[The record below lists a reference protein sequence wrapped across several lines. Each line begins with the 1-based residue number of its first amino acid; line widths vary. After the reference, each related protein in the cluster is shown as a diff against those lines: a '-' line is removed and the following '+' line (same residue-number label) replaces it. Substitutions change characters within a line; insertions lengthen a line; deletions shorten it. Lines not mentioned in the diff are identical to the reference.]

1 MKTTV
6 KRILKIMDPLNITTQ
21 VTNQSNS
28 QIKAIIFDFDGVLSS
43 FVVRLGWPLMQSVYM
58 VKPDITE
65 KQVTES
71 SLEVFSMLTTLDK
84 KPKNTSLAKFSFQMG
99 KKMGMTNFQ
108 ALKFIVT
115 TVIMYAKSRMNIVP
129 TVGVRSVLR
138 ELLAQDYK
146 VILLTN
152 TSRKVIKKATK
163 KIPEIN
169 DFDLILTRDDID
181 NIKPDASGFFKVLK
195 IMNLKASEVL
205 AIGDQASDII
215 AGKRAGIKT
224 VAVVEKQMAHSRPHL
239 QEQNPDFFLRDM
251 RDLPSLLKF
260 LRDCIIEDIR
270 TTIDLNEMSLSEYI
284 TQHNLSST

>member
-1 MKTTV
+1 
-6 KRILKIMDPLNITTQ
+6 MDPLDITAK
-21 VTNQSNS
+21 VTKQSNS

-43 FVVRLGWPLMQSVYM
+43 FVVRLGRPLMQSVYM

-108 ALKFIVT
+108 ALKFIIT

-152 TSRKVIKKATK
+152 TSRKVIKKAAK

-181 NIKPDASGFFKVLK
+181 TIKPDASGFFKALK
-195 IMNLKASEVL
+195 IMKLKASEVL
-205 AIGDQASDII
+205 AVGDQASDII
-215 AGKRAGIKT
+215 AGRRAGIKT
-224 VAVVEKQMAHSRPHL
+224 VAVVEKEMAHSRPHL

-284 TQHNLSST
+284 IQHNLSST

>member
-1 MKTTV
+1 
-6 KRILKIMDPLNITTQ
+6 MDPLNITTQ
-21 VTNQSNS
+21 VTKQSNS

-108 ALKFIVT
+108 ALKFIIT

-129 TVGVRSVLR
+129 TIGVRSVLR
-138 ELLAQDYK
+138 ELLTQDYK

-152 TSRKVIKKATK
+152 TSRKVIKKATE

-181 NIKPDASGFFKVLK
+181 KIKPNASGFFKALK

-205 AIGDQASDII
+205 AVGDQASDII
-215 AGKRAGIKT
+215 ASKRAGIKT

-239 QEQNPDFFLRDM
+239 QEHNPDFFLRDM

-270 TTIDLNEMSLSEYI
+270 TTIDLNEMTLNEYI
-284 TQHNLSST
+284 TKHNLSST

>member
-1 MKTTV
+1 
-6 KRILKIMDPLNITTQ
+6 MDPLNITTQ
-21 VTNQSNS
+21 VTKKTNS
-28 QIKAIIFDFDGVLSS
+28 QIKAIIFDFDGVISS

-108 ALKFIVT
+108 ALKFIIT

-129 TVGVRSVLR
+129 TIGVRSVLR

-152 TSRKVIKKATK
+152 TSRKVIKKATE

-169 DFDLILTRDDID
+169 EFDLILTRDDID
-181 NIKPDASGFFKVLK
+181 KIKPDASGFFKALE
-195 IMNLKASEVL
+195 IMNLKASEVIS
-205 AIGDQASDII
+205 IGDQASDII
-215 AGKRAGIKT
+215 AGKRAGIRT

-270 TTIDLNEMSLSEYI
+270 TTIDLNEMSLNEYI
-284 TQHNLSST
+284 TQYNLSST